1 MSFVLLQCAWLIS
14 YSVATCGSARHW
26 QRPTCVTRRYTEVQS
41 RFRLYIARAILAK
54 LRTSL
59 MVEAKLRA
67 FALHWNFF
75 FFLFSTNEIL
85 KVLQMFVNI
94 F

>member
-59 MVEAKLRA
+59 VVEAKLRIR
-67 FALHWNFF
+67 FALEFF
-75 FFLFSTNEIL
+75 FFLFLTNEIL